1 MFKGWT
7 NRWDELSVLADTAV
21 TYAAYLLVVH
31 IYLALHPPLASA
43 QLISFYFSWSIFVL
57 GASWLGLKLSFRGYS
72 RRWNQLPAEIA
83 MLFLANVVSGA
94 GMAVL
99 IFGLKATW
107 FSRVIFV
114 SYPAVAFLFQ
124 MMLHS
129 ATKVRLATWRRRG
142 LDRRHLIVIGYPP
155 RVSTF
160 RDTVHD
166 VPEAGMDVVGMAPVA
181 LGDAEAGQAA
191 VLRLREWLT
200 TQVVDSVV
208 LALPLDDSVL
218 RAAIRLAEN
227 QGKEVRLV
235 LDEVGALANRS
246 QLYNFYGNSVLVVN
260 PSQAHLTARWIV
272 KRAVDM
278 VGALALIVLSSPI
291 MLTVAILLK
300 WRERGAPV
308 LFRQVRV
315 GLNGRRFTCY
325 KFRTMVPEAEA
336 LREAVEHLN
345 IMSGPVFKAPDDPR
359 ITPLGRK
366 LRQYSLDELPQLFN
380 VLVGQMSL
388 VGPRPALP
396 DEVEKYGDSSR
407 KRLSVRPGITG
418 LWQVSGRNEI
428 QDFDRWVALD
438 LEYIDHWSVGLD
450 FAILAR
456 TIPAVLQQRGAH

>member
-21 TYAAYLLVVH
+21 AYAAYLLVVH
-31 IYLALHPPLASA
+31 IYLALHPRLDSA
-43 QLISFYFSWSIFVL
+43 QLVSLYFSWSIFVL
-57 GASWLGLKLSFRGYS
+57 GSSWLGLKLSFRGYS
-72 RRWNQLPAEIA
+72 RRWNQLPAELA
-83 MLFLANVVSGA
+83 MLFLANSLSGA

-107 FSRVIFV
+107 FSRLIFV
-114 SYPAVAFLFQ
+114 SYPATAFLFQ
-124 MMLHS
+124 MVLHS
-129 ATKVRLATWRRRG
+129 ATKVRLAKWRRRG
-142 LDRRHLIVIGYPP
+142 LDRRHLVVLGYPP

-160 RDTVHD
+160 HETVHD

-181 LGDAEAGQAA
+181 LGDAEAGQSA
-191 VLRLREWLT
+191 VARLKEWLST
-200 TQVVDSVV
+200 EVVDSVV

-218 RAAIRLAEN
+218 RQAIRIAEG

-260 PSQAHLTARWIV
+260 PSQAHLTARWVI
-272 KRAVDM
+272 KRTVDL
-278 VGALALIVLSSPI
+278 GGSIFLLIVTAPI
-291 MLTVAILLK
+291 LFTVSILLK
-300 WRERGAPV
+300 VKEPKAPV
-308 LFRQVRV
+308 LFRQRRV
-315 GLNGRRFTCY
+315 GLNGRQFTCY
-325 KFRTMVPEAEA
+325 KFRTMVPDAEA
-336 LREAVEHLN
+336 LRHEVAHLN

-359 ITPLGRK
+359 ITPFGKK

-380 VLVGQMSL
+380 VLLGQMSL

-396 DEVEKYGDSSR
+396 DEVEQYGENSR

-418 LWQVSGRNEI
+418 LWQVSGRNQI
-428 QDFDRWVALD
+428 QDFERWVELD
-438 LEYIDHWSVGLD
+438 LEYIDRWSVGLD

>member
-21 TYAAYLLVVH
+21 AYAAYLLVVH
-31 IYLALHPPLASA
+31 IYLALHPHLASA

-83 MLFLANVVSGA
+83 MLFLANGVSGA

-114 SYPAVAFLFQ
+114 SYPAMAFLFQ

-166 VPEAGMDVVGMAPVA
+166 VPEAGMDVVGMAPVS